1 MVMVSRKF
9 KPPFYRRFCLYIAIL
24 PFLSLFGDRT
34 FGNIFVRIAPLKYK
48 ISTKINPRSKVIFSC
63 LKDFKTTLHD
73 FFYFSYVI
81 QSNNQKAVKRKINIL
96 NESLA

>member
-34 FGNIFVRIAPLKYK
+34 FGNIFCQDSP
-48 ISTKINPRSKVIFSC
+48 TE
-63 LKDFKTTLHD
+63 
-73 FFYFSYVI
+73 I
-81 QSNNQKAVKRKINIL
+81 QDKHKNKPT
-96 NESLA
+96 